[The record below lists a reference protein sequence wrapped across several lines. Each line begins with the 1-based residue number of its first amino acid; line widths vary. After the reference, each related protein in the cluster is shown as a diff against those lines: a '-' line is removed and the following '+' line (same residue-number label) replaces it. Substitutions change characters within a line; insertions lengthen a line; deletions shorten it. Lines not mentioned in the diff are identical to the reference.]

1 MSLPQILIV
10 DTDPAAAL
18 VTQHGLQRLLDTK
31 AEVTVVPSATTAW
44 LRCLR
49 EHVDLVIIDPSPM
62 NSAATALIKALH
74 VDRPHTAVLVLTAYD
89 TPRLRSEMRAL
100 GVEHYLAKP
109 IDLDEI
115 SRQVGLLIDQVGQPI
130 S

>member
-31 AEVTVVPSATTAW
+31 AEVSVVPSPTTAW

-49 EHVDLVIIDPSPM
+49 EHIDLVIIDPSPM
-62 NSAATALIKALH
+62 NSAAVALIKALH
-74 VDRPHTAVLVLTAYD
+74 VDRPHTAVMVLTAYD
-89 TPRLRSEMRAL
+89 TPRLRSEMRAQ

-109 IDLDEI
+109 VDLNEI
-115 SRQVGLLIDQVGQPI
+115 GRQVGLVLDQVGQPI